1 MRGRFRLFWLILAV
15 LFAGMAG
22 FACFFAMMYGSIY
35 NRPDA
40 DPVET
45 VTRFFDSVQARN
57 YPEAYAC
64 LSDYASLG
72 LENEPE
78 SAEAKAM
85 YDALRGSY
93 SYTLSGGS
101 TVTGLEASQRVVLRA
116 LNLRMT
122 ENAVQQ
128 QVNGILEEMV
138 TAMPASEV
146 YDGNGGYLTSFTDA
160 IYREALN
167 RALQN
172 TDALCALCSDTQ
184 LLIQLKYMDG
194 TWKIVTDRSLM
205 TALIGGEN

>member
-1 MRGRFRLFWLILAV
+1 MRGKFRLFWLILAV

-22 FACFFAMMYGSIY
+22 VACFYAAMYGSIY

-40 DPVET
+40 DPAET
-45 VTRFFDSVQARN
+45 VTRFFESIRARN

-72 LENEPE
+72 LEKEPE
-78 SAEAKAM
+78 SAEARAM
-85 YDALRGSY
+85 YDALRNSY
-93 SYTLSGGS
+93 SYTLSGS
-101 TVTGLEASQRVVLRA
+101 SSVTGLEASQRVVLRA

-128 QVNGILEEMV
+128 RVNGILEEMV
-138 TAMPASEV
+138 ATMPESEV
-146 YDGNGGYLTSFTDA
+146 YDGNGGYLTSFTDT
-160 IYREALN
+160 IYKEALN
-167 RALQN
+167 QALQN
-172 TDALCALCSDTQ
+172 TDTLCSDTQ

-194 TWKIVTDRSLM
+194 TWKIITDRNLM

>member
-1 MRGRFRLFWLILAV
+1 
-15 LFAGMAG
+15 
-22 FACFFAMMYGSIY
+22 MMYGSIY

-138 TAMPASEV
+138 TV
-146 YDGNGGYLTSFTDA
+146 TSFTDA

-172 TDALCALCSDTQ
+172 TDALCSDTQ

>member
-22 FACFFAMMYGSIY
+22 FACFFAAMYGSIY
-35 NRPDA
+35 NQPDA
-40 DPVET
+40 DPAET
-45 VTRFFDSVQARN
+45 VTRFFDSVRARN

-78 SAEAKAM
+78 STEAKAM

-93 SYTLSGGS
+93 SYSLSGNS

-172 TDALCALCSDTQ
+172 TDALCSDTQ

>member
-22 FACFFAMMYGSIY
+22 VACFYAAMYGSIY

-40 DPVET
+40 DPAET
-45 VTRFFDSVQARN
+45 VTRFFESIRARN

-72 LENEPE
+72 LEKEPE
-78 SAEAKAM
+78 SAEARAM
-85 YDALRGSY
+85 YDALRNSY
-93 SYTLSGGS
+93 SYTLSGS
-101 TVTGLEASQRVVLRA
+101 SSVTGLEASQRVVLRA

-122 ENAVQQ
+122 ESAIQQ
-128 QVNGILEEMV
+128 RVNGILEELV
-138 TAMPASEV
+138 AIMPENEV

-160 IYREALN
+160 IYTEALDQ
-167 RALQN
+167 ALQN
-172 TDALCALCSDTQ
+172 TDTLCSDTQ
-184 LLIQLKYMDG
+184 LLMQLKYMDG
-194 TWKIVTDRSLM
+194 TWKIITDRNLM

>member
-1 MRGRFRLFWLILAV
+1 MRGKFRLFWLILAV

-22 FACFFAMMYGSIY
+22 VACFYAAMYGSIY

-40 DPVET
+40 DPAET
-45 VTRFFDSVQARN
+45 VTRFFESIRARN

-72 LENEPE
+72 LEKEPE
-78 SAEAKAM
+78 SAEARAM
-85 YDALRGSY
+85 YDALRNSY
-93 SYTLSGGS
+93 SYTLSGS
-101 TVTGLEASQRVVLRA
+101 SSVTGLEASQRVVLRA

-122 ENAVQQ
+122 ESAVQQ
-128 QVNGILEEMV
+128 RVNGILEEMV
-138 TAMPASEV
+138 ATMPESEV

-160 IYREALN
+160 IYAEALN
-167 RALQN
+167 QALQN
-172 TDALCALCSDTQ
+172 SESLCSDTQ

-194 TWKIVTDRSLM
+194 TWKIVTDRNLM

>member
-1 MRGRFRLFWLILAV
+1 MRGKFRLFWLILAV

-22 FACFFAMMYGSIY
+22 VACFYAAMYGSIY

-40 DPVET
+40 DPAET
-45 VTRFFDSVQARN
+45 VTRFFESIRARN

-72 LENEPE
+72 LEKEPE
-78 SAEAKAM
+78 SAEARAM
-85 YDALRGSY
+85 YDALRNSY
-93 SYTLSGGS
+93 SYTLSGS
-101 TVTGLEASQRVVLRA
+101 SSVTGLEASQRVVLRA

-128 QVNGILEEMV
+128 RVNGILEELV
-138 TAMPASEV
+138 TTMPESEI
-146 YDGNGGYLTSFTDA
+146 YDGNGGYLTSFTNT
-160 IYREALN
+160 IYKEALN
-167 RALQN
+167 QALQN
-172 TDALCALCSDTQ
+172 TDTLCSDTQ

-194 TWKIVTDRSLM
+194 TWKIVTDRNLM

>member
-1 MRGRFRLFWLILAV
+1 MRGKFRLFWLILAV

-22 FACFFAMMYGSIY
+22 VACFYAAMYGSIY

-40 DPVET
+40 DPAET
-45 VTRFFDSVQARN
+45 VTRFFESIRARN

-72 LENEPE
+72 LEKEPE
-78 SAEAKAM
+78 SAEARAM
-85 YDALRGSY
+85 YDALRNSY
-93 SYTLSGGS
+93 SYTLSGS
-101 TVTGLEASQRVVLRA
+101 SSVTGLEASQRVVLRA

-128 QVNGILEEMV
+128 RVNGILEELV
-138 TAMPASEV
+138 TTMPESEI
-146 YDGNGGYLTSFTDA
+146 YDGNGGYLTSFTDT
-160 IYREALN
+160 IYKEALN
-167 RALQN
+167 QALQN
-172 TDALCALCSDTQ
+172 TDTLCSDTQ

-194 TWKIVTDRSLM
+194 TWKIVTDRNLM

>member
-22 FACFFAMMYGSIY
+22 FACFFAAMYGSIY

-40 DPVET
+40 DPAET
-45 VTRFFDSVQARN
+45 VTRFFDSVRARN

-72 LENEPE
+72 LETEPE
-78 SAEAKAM
+78 SADARAIYE
-85 YDALRGSY
+85 ALRNSY
-93 SYTLSGGS
+93 SYTLSGS
-101 TVTGLEASQRVVLRA
+101 SSVTGLEASQRVVLRA
-116 LNLRMT
+116 LNLKMT
-122 ENAVQQ
+122 ESAVQQ
-128 QVNGILEEMV
+128 RVNGILEELV
-138 TAMPASEV
+138 ASMPENEV

-160 IYREALN
+160 IYTEALN
-167 RALQN
+167 QALQN
-172 TDALCALCSDTQ
+172 SESLCSDTQ

-194 TWKIVTDRSLM
+194 TWKIVTDRDLM

>member
-22 FACFFAMMYGSIY
+22 FACFFAAMYGSIY
-35 NRPDA
+35 NQPDA
-40 DPVET
+40 DPAET
-45 VTRFFDSVQARN
+45 VTRFFDSVRARN

-72 LENEPE
+72 LEKEPE
-78 SAEAKAM
+78 SAEARAM
-85 YDALRGSY
+85 YDALRNSY
-93 SYTLSGGS
+93 SYTLSGSS

-122 ENAVQQ
+122 ESAVQQ
-128 QVNGILEEMV
+128 RVNGILEEMV
-138 TAMPASEV
+138 ATMPESEV

-160 IYREALN
+160 IYTEALN
-167 RALQN
+167 QALQN
-172 TDALCALCSDTQ
+172 TDALCSDTQ

-194 TWKIVTDRSLM
+194 TWKIVTDRNLM

>member
-22 FACFFAMMYGSIY
+22 VACFYAAMYGSIY

-40 DPVET
+40 DPAET
-45 VTRFFDSVQARN
+45 VTRFFESIRARN

-72 LENEPE
+72 LEKEPE
-78 SAEAKAM
+78 SAEARAM
-85 YDALRGSY
+85 YDALRNSY
-93 SYTLSGGS
+93 SYTLSGS
-101 TVTGLEASQRVVLRA
+101 SSVTGLEASQRVVLRA

-128 QVNGILEEMV
+128 RVNGILEELV
-138 TAMPASEV
+138 TTMPESEI
-146 YDGNGGYLTSFTDA
+146 YDGNGGYLTSFTDT
-160 IYREALN
+160 IYKEALN
-167 RALQN
+167 QALQN
-172 TDALCALCSDTQ
+172 TDTLCSDTQ

-194 TWKIVTDRSLM
+194 TWKIITDRNLM

>member
-1 MRGRFRLFWLILAV
+1 
-15 LFAGMAG
+15 MAG

-35 NRPDA
+35 NQPDA

-45 VTRFFDSVQARN
+45 VTGFFDSLQARN

-78 SAEAKAM
+78 SAEARAV
-85 YDALRGSY
+85 YDALRSSY
-93 SYTLSGGS
+93 SYTLSGS
-101 TVTGLEASQRVVLRA
+101 SSVTGLEASQRVALRA

-128 QVNGILEEMV
+128 RVNGILEEMV
-138 TAMPASEV
+138 ATMPESEV

-160 IYREALN
+160 IYTEALN
-167 RALQN
+167 QALQN
-172 TDALCALCSDTQ
+172 TDALCSDTQ

-194 TWKIVTDRSLM
+194 TWKIVTDRNLM

>member
-1 MRGRFRLFWLILAV
+1 MRGKFRLFWLILAV

-22 FACFFAMMYGSIY
+22 VACFYAAMYGSIY

-40 DPVET
+40 DPAET
-45 VTRFFDSVQARN
+45 VTRFFESIRARN

-72 LENEPE
+72 LEKEPE
-78 SAEAKAM
+78 SAEARAM
-85 YDALRGSY
+85 YDALRNSY
-93 SYTLSGGS
+93 SYTLSGS
-101 TVTGLEASQRVVLRA
+101 SSVTGLEASQRVVLRA

-128 QVNGILEEMV
+128 RVNGILEEMV
-138 TAMPASEV
+138 ATMPESEV

-160 IYREALN
+160 IYTEALN
-167 RALQN
+167 QALQN
-172 TDALCALCSDTQ
+172 TDALCSDTQ

-194 TWKIVTDRSLM
+194 TWKIVTDRNLM

>member
-1 MRGRFRLFWLILAV
+1 MRGRLRLFWLILAV
-15 LFAGMAG
+15 LFAGLAG
-22 FACFFAMMYGSIY
+22 FACFYAGLYGSIW

-40 DPVET
+40 DPAET
-45 VTRFFDSVQARN
+45 VTRFFESVRSRN

-78 SAEAKAM
+78 TAEARQV
-85 YDALRGSY
+85 YDAMRNSLG
-93 SYTLSGGS
+93 YTLSGTS
-101 TVTGLEASQRVVLRA
+101 AVNGLEASQRVVLHA
-116 LNLRMT
+116 LNLRRT

-138 TAMPASEV
+138 QTLPADEI

-160 IYREALN
+160 IYVEALN

-172 TDALCALCSDTQ
+172 ADALSDDTTLEIRLQ
-184 LLIQLKYMDG
+184 YQDG
-194 TWKIVTDRSLM
+194 MWKIITDRSLM
-205 TALIGGEN
+205 SALIGGEN

>member
-35 NRPDA
+35 NQPDA

-45 VTRFFDSVQARN
+45 VTRFFDSLQVRN

-78 SAEAKAM
+78 SAEASAV
-85 YDALRGSY
+85 YDALCGSY
-93 SYTLSGGS
+93 SYTLSGS
-101 TVTGLEASQRVVLRA
+101 SSVTGLEASQRVVLRA

-128 QVNGILEEMV
+128 RVNGILEEMV
-138 TAMPASEV
+138 ATMPESEV

-160 IYREALN
+160 IYTEALN
-167 RALQN
+167 QALQN
-172 TDALCALCSDTQ
+172 ADALCSDTQ

-194 TWKIVTDRSLM
+194 TWKIVTDRNLM

>member
-1 MRGRFRLFWLILAV
+1 MRGKFRLFWLILAV

-22 FACFFAMMYGSIY
+22 VACFYAAMYGSIY
-35 NRPDA
+35 NQPDA

-45 VTRFFDSVQARN
+45 VTRFFDSLQVRN

-78 SAEAKAM
+78 SAEARAV
-85 YDALRGSY
+85 YDALRSSY
-93 SYTLSGGS
+93 SYTLSGS
-101 TVTGLEASQRVVLRA
+101 SSVTGLEASQRVALRA

-128 QVNGILEEMV
+128 RVNGILEEMV
-138 TAMPASEV
+138 ATKPASEV

-160 IYREALN
+160 IYTEALN
-167 RALQN
+167 QALQN
-172 TDALCALCSDTQ
+172 TDALCSDTQ

-194 TWKIVTDRSLM
+194 TWKIVTDRNLM

>member
-116 LNLRMT
+116 LLNLRMT

-172 TDALCALCSDTQ
+172 TDALCSDTQ

>member
-22 FACFFAMMYGSIY
+22 VACFYAAMYGSIY

-40 DPVET
+40 DPAET
-45 VTRFFDSVQARN
+45 VTRFFESIRARN

-72 LENEPE
+72 LEKEPE
-78 SAEAKAM
+78 SAEARAM
-85 YDALRGSY
+85 YDALRNSY
-93 SYTLSGGS
+93 SYTLSGS
-101 TVTGLEASQRVVLRA
+101 SSVTGLEASQRVVLRA

-128 QVNGILEEMV
+128 RVNGILEELV
-138 TAMPASEV
+138 TTMPESEI
-146 YDGNGGYLTSFTDA
+146 YDGNGGYLTSFTDT
-160 IYREALN
+160 IYKEALN
-167 RALQN
+167 QALQN
-172 TDALCALCSDTQ
+172 TDTLCSDTQ

-194 TWKIVTDRSLM
+194 TWKIVTDRNLT

>member
-1 MRGRFRLFWLILAV
+1 
-15 LFAGMAG
+15 
-22 FACFFAMMYGSIY
+22 MYGSIY

-40 DPVET
+40 DPAET
-45 VTRFFDSVQARN
+45 VTRFFDSVRARN

-72 LENEPE
+72 LEKEPE
-78 SAEAKAM
+78 SAEARAM
-85 YDALRGSY
+85 YDALRNSY
-93 SYTLSGGS
+93 SYTLSGSS

-122 ENAVQQ
+122 ESAVQQ
-128 QVNGILEEMV
+128 RVNGILEEMV
-138 TAMPASEV
+138 ATMPESEV

-160 IYREALN
+160 IYTEALN
-167 RALQN
+167 QALQN
-172 TDALCALCSDTQ
+172 SESLCSDTQ

-194 TWKIVTDRSLM
+194 TWKIVTDRNLM

>member
-57 YPEAYAC
+57 YSEAYAC

-78 SAEAKAM
+78 STEAKAM

-93 SYTLSGGS
+93 SYSLSGNS

-172 TDALCALCSDTQ
+172 TDALCSDTQ

>member
-45 VTRFFDSVQARN
+45 VTRFFDSVQAQN

-172 TDALCALCSDTQ
+172 TDALCSDTQ

>member
-146 YDGNGGYLTSFTDA
+146 YDGNGGYLTGFTDA

-172 TDALCALCSDTQ
+172 TDALCSDTQ

>member
-22 FACFFAMMYGSIY
+22 FACFFAAMYGSIY

-40 DPVET
+40 DPTET
-45 VTRFFDSVQARN
+45 VTRFFDSVRARN

-72 LENEPE
+72 LEQEPE
-78 SAEAKAM
+78 SADARAIYE
-85 YDALRGSY
+85 ALRNSY
-93 SYTLSGGS
+93 SYTLSGS
-101 TVTGLEASQRVVLRA
+101 SSVTGLEASQRVVLRA

-122 ENAVQQ
+122 ESAIQQ
-128 QVNGILEEMV
+128 RVNGILEELV
-138 TAMPASEV
+138 AIMPENEV

-160 IYREALN
+160 IYTEALDQ
-167 RALQN
+167 ALQN
-172 TDALCALCSDTQ
+172 TDTLCSDTQ
-184 LLIQLKYMDG
+184 LLMQLKYMDG
-194 TWKIVTDRSLM
+194 TWKIVTDRNLM

>member
-93 SYTLSGGS
+93 SYTLSGSS

-167 RALQN
+167 QALQN
-172 TDALCALCSDTQ
+172 TDALCSDTQ

-194 TWKIVTDRSLM
+194 TWKIVTDRNLM

>member
-1 MRGRFRLFWLILAV
+1 MRGKFRLFWLILAV

-22 FACFFAMMYGSIY
+22 VACFYAAMYGSIY

-40 DPVET
+40 DPAET
-45 VTRFFDSVQARN
+45 VTRFFESIRARN

-72 LENEPE
+72 LEKEPE
-78 SAEAKAM
+78 SAEARAM
-85 YDALRGSY
+85 YDALRNSY
-93 SYTLSGGS
+93 SYTLSGS
-101 TVTGLEASQRVVLRA
+101 SSVTGLEASQRVVLRA

-128 QVNGILEEMV
+128 RVNGILEELV
-138 TAMPASEV
+138 TTMPESEI
-146 YDGNGGYLTSFTDA
+146 YDGNGGYLTSFTDT
-160 IYREALN
+160 IYKEALN
-167 RALQN
+167 QALQN
-172 TDALCALCSDTQ
+172 TDTLCSDTQ

-194 TWKIVTDRSLM
+194 TWKIITDRNLM

>member
-1 MRGRFRLFWLILAV
+1 MRGKFRLFWLILAV

-22 FACFFAMMYGSIY
+22 VACFYAAMYGSIY

-40 DPVET
+40 DPAET
-45 VTRFFDSVQARN
+45 VTRFFDSVRARN

-72 LENEPE
+72 LEQEPE
-78 SAEAKAM
+78 STEARAM
-85 YDALRGSY
+85 YEALRNSY
-93 SYTLSGGS
+93 SYTLSGS
-101 TVTGLEASQRVVLRA
+101 SSVTGLEASQRVVLRA

-128 QVNGILEEMV
+128 RVNGILEELV
-138 TAMPASEV
+138 TTMPESEI
-146 YDGNGGYLTSFTDA
+146 YDGNGGYLTSFTDT
-160 IYREALN
+160 IYKEALN
-167 RALQN
+167 QALQN
-172 TDALCALCSDTQ
+172 TDTLCSDTQ

-194 TWKIVTDRSLM
+194 TWKIVTDRNLM

>member
-1 MRGRFRLFWLILAV
+1 MRGKFRLFWLILAV

-22 FACFFAMMYGSIY
+22 VACFYAAMYGSIY

-40 DPVET
+40 DPAET
-45 VTRFFDSVQARN
+45 VTRFFESIRARN

-72 LENEPE
+72 LEQEPE
-78 SAEAKAM
+78 SAEARAM
-85 YDALRGSY
+85 YDALRNSY
-93 SYTLSGGS
+93 SYTLSGS
-101 TVTGLEASQRVVLRA
+101 SSVTGLEASQRVVLRA

-128 QVNGILEEMV
+128 RVNGILEELV
-138 TAMPASEV
+138 TTMPESEI
-146 YDGNGGYLTSFTDA
+146 YDGNGGYLTSFTDT
-160 IYREALN
+160 IYKEALN
-167 RALQN
+167 QALQN
-172 TDALCALCSDTQ
+172 TDTLCSDTQ

-194 TWKIVTDRSLM
+194 TWKIVTDRNLM

>member
-22 FACFFAMMYGSIY
+22 FACFFAVMYGSIY

-101 TVTGLEASQRVVLRA
+101 TVTGLEASQRVVLRV

-172 TDALCALCSDTQ
+172 TDALCSDTQ